1 MQKELCT
8 MVIDKNDFIHEI
20 HNNIPC
26 LYNLIGNINLLLYC
40 KLEDKRAPLTI
51 NFTYINKKRS

>member
-1 MQKELCT
+1 

-26 LYNLIGNINLLLYC
+26 QYNLIGNINLLLYC
-40 KLEDKRAPLTI
+40 KIEGKRAPLSI
-51 NFTYINKKRS
+51 NFTYIDKKRS